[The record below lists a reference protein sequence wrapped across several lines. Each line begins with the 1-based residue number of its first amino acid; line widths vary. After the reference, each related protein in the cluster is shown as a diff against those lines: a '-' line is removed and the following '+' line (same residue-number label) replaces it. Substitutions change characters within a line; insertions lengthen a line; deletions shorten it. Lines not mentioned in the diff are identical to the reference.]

1 MNVRNFRKNLEQTF
15 NFSPVIYHIT
25 CSNKNVVPQIKKY
38 SFCEKKT
45 VWEYHEKQNKTKSDA
60 LFLFNNFY
68 IHIKYLISIFHIQ
81 KYQPK
86 IYL

>member
-1 MNVRNFRKNLEQTF
+1 MLFDKLKNILF
-15 NFSPVIYHIT
+15 V
-25 CSNKNVVPQIKKY
+25 KK
-38 SFCEKKT
+38 KP

-68 IHIKYLISIFHIQ
+68 IHIKDLISIFHIQ
-81 KYQPK
+81 KYQHK